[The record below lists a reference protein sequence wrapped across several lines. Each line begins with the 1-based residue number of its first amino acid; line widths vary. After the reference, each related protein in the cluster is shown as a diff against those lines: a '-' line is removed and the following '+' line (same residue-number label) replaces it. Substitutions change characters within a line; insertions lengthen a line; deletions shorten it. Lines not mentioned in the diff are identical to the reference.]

1 MVVGFKDSLK
11 LFGISIMI
19 ACASFVCTLFL
30 NYRLDLVDFKD
41 EMLAMQGGQTIYD
54 AMLSNSTV
62 VCCISGGC
70 LIITSVIMLL
80 SYIKNYVDSHG
91 KELGIM
97 KALGYS
103 DLKIAGHFSIFG
115 VSVLLGAVVGLLGAI
130 VYLPR
135 FYDKQN
141 DLFVM
146 DMHYHPVLLV
156 LMTVIPS
163 LVFMLI
169 SVLFAVLRLKRPVI
183 DLLKEKQDIKVRK
196 TKDKGKDMP
205 FLTELKKDTVK
216 SKYSLIFFVGFSAFC
231 FSAMTQMSFSMKDL
245 ASEDMGAIILMIGL
259 VLAYTTI
266 LLALSAVVKANTKTM
281 AMMRVFGY
289 SDKQCSGSIL
299 NGYRPV
305 SYIGF
310 AVGTVYQYSLLKIM
324 VTVVFKDIENM
335 PDYSF
340 DVKMFF
346 VSLVCFIL
354 SYEVIM
360 LVYSNKLKKLSVK
373 SVMLE
378 S

>member
-156 LMTVIPS
+156 LMAVIPS

-346 VSLVCFIL
+346 VSLVCFII

>member
-1 MVVGFKDSLK
+1 MVIGFKDSLK

-19 ACASFVCTLFL
+19 ACASFVCTIFL
-30 NYRLDLVDFKD
+30 NYRIDLVDFKD
-41 EMLAMQGGQTIYD
+41 ELLAIEGGQTIYD
-54 AMLSNSTV
+54 AMISNSTV

-70 LIITSVIMLL
+70 LIVTSVIMLL
-80 SYIKNYVDSHG
+80 SYIKNYVNSHG

-103 DLKIAGHFSIFG
+103 DLRIAKHFSIFG
-115 VSVLLGAVVGLLGAI
+115 MSVLVGAAAGIALSLI
-130 VYLPR
+130 YLPR

-141 DLFVM
+141 DLFTM
-146 DMHYHPVLLV
+146 DMHHHPVLYV
-156 LMTVIPS
+156 LIAVIPS
-163 LVFMLI
+163 VTFMLI

-183 DLLKEKQDIKVRK
+183 DLLKEKQDIRVRK
-196 TKDKGKDMP
+196 VKNKGKELP
-205 FLTELKKDTVK
+205 FLTELRKDTVK

-245 ASEDMGAIILMIGL
+245 ASEDMGMIILMIGL

-266 LLALSAVVKANTKTM
+266 LLALSAVVQANTKTM

-289 SDKQCSGSIL
+289 SDDQCSSSIL

-305 SYIGF
+305 SYVGF
-310 AVGTVYQYSLLKIM
+310 AIGTVYQYVLLKIM

-335 PDYSF
+335 PDYGF
-340 DVKMFF
+340 NVKMFF
-346 VSLVCFIL
+346 VSLVCFIV
-354 SYEVIM
+354 SYEIIM
-360 LVYSNKLKKLSVK
+360 LVYSNKLKKLSLK